1 MLYSEY
7 LNLELLLEC
16 QKTVTKTPDE
26 MLFIITHQVHELWFK
41 QIILELQSILK
52 QTFESNNDSIDK
64 LNCISRIMDL
74 CVEQVNILEMMK
86 PINFLRF
93 RDKLGTASGIQ
104 SEQFKII
111 ENLLKQVL
119 QLLDHQL
126 SIINLSDSSFKVT
139 DEQFYGGKL
148 EPNTRM
154 NIIYLFTQNTNN
166 YFYKVI
172 QVLLDIDQ
180 KINLWRFK
188 HIQLV
193 QRIIGNKI
201 GTGGTTKK
209 YLIKEI
215 ENQTVFNE
223 IIELIGTIRSSEHH
237 F

>member
-1 MLYSEY
+1 
-7 LNLELLLEC
+7 
-16 QKTVTKTPDE
+16 

-52 QTFESNNDSIDK
+52 QTFESNNDSFDK

-74 CVEQVNILEMMK
+74 CVAQVNILETMK

-93 RDKLGTASGIQ
+93 RDKLGKASGIQ
-104 SEQFKII
+104 SDQFKMI

-126 SIINLSDSSFKVT
+126 SILDLSESTFQVS
-139 DEQFYGGKL
+139 DEQYYDGTL
-148 EPNTRM
+148 EPNTRK
-154 NIIYLFTQNTNN
+154 NIIYLFTRNTND

-172 QVLLDIDQ
+172 QVLLDIEQ

-188 HIQLV
+188 HVQLV
-193 QRIIGNKI
+193 QRIIGNKT

-209 YLIKEI
+209 YLIKGI
-215 ENQTVFNE
+215 ENQTVFDE
-223 IIELIGTIRSSEHH
+223 IIELISTIRVNEHY